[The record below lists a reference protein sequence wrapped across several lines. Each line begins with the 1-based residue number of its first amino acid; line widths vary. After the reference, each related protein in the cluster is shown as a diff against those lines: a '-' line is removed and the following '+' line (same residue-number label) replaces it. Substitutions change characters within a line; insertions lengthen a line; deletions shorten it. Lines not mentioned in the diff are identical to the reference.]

1 MTESLET
8 TSPDPTRS
16 GNSDTGATP
25 GYTVPK
31 QVNDMW
37 REKPV
42 RRFSMRDG
50 REAWLV
56 TGRAE
61 VRTVLAD
68 PRFSRVEARR
78 LDAVMSPAVI
88 FTRPGIL
95 DMDPPEHTRLR
106 RLVAGEFSARR
117 MRALRPRIQQ
127 IADELIGTMKA
138 AGPPADLAE
147 GLSYPLPIAVICE
160 ILGVPYADRER
171 FRAWA
176 DRVSAPGTQPQEAM
190 AALRSL
196 FDYMGGLVDDKHA
209 HPDGSLLHGLVTA
222 RDEQGRL
229 DNEELVTLGCGLLL
243 AGYETTATM
252 LGKGLLALLDN
263 PDQLAVVRSDPRAVP
278 AAVSEVLRHV
288 TPGVDPHTG
297 LIRATTADVELGGTV
312 IPAHSVV
319 VACNTAANFD
329 PATFRDPDRFDVTR
343 ENAAAHLTFG
353 HGMHRCVGAQLAQIE
368 LEAAFAALFPAIPGL
383 RLAVPADEIT
393 YTQSTL
399 IRGLRSLPVLW

>member
-1 MTESLET
+1 
-8 TSPDPTRS
+8 
-16 GNSDTGATP
+16 
-25 GYTVPK
+25 
-31 QVNDMW
+31 
-37 REKPV
+37 
-42 RRFSMRDG
+42 MRDG

-56 TGRAE
+56 TGMAE

-78 LDAVMSPAVI
+78 LGAVMSPAVI
-88 FTRPGIL
+88 FTKPGIL
-95 DMDPPEHTRLR
+95 DMDPPDHTRLR
-106 RLVAGEFSARR
+106 RLVTGEFSARR
-117 MRALRPRIQQ
+117 MRGLRPRIQR
-127 IADELIGTMKA
+127 IADELIGAMKA

-171 FRAWA
+171 FRVWA

-196 FDYMGGLVDDKHA
+196 FDYMGGLVDDKRA
-209 HPDGSLLHGLVTA
+209 HPDGSLLHGLVAA

-263 PDQLAVVRSDPRAVP
+263 PDQLAVVRRDPRAVP

-288 TPGVDPHTG
+288 TPGVDPHNG
-297 LIRATTADVELGGTV
+297 LIRATTADVDLGGTT

-329 PATFRDPDRFDVTR
+329 PAAFRDPDRFDVTR
-343 ENAAAHLTFG
+343 EDATAHLTFG

-368 LEAAFAALFPAIPGL
+368 LEVAFAALFPAIPGL

-393 YTQSTL
+393 YTHTAL